1 MGRIGRLIKTEIDK
15 YIMQTVESFVRLNQL
30 CYQYGPSGEDAP
42 PLPED
47 RIVLI
52 KEDGTGKYCAAGV
65 LTISQGAKPG
75 EKIMYSRSKDGDVQA
90 VIKML
95 NSGAIDIQSPDTFS
109 VESQKEM
116 TLKGSKV
123 VVNEGGAAAAR
134 KEDTVEVEI
143 PANSVVVSV
152 TGGSGAPAVG
162 VKNVTAMKLTGKIT
176 SGSDT
181 VEIG

>member
-65 LTISQGAKPG
+65 LTISQGANPG
-75 EKIMYSRSKDGDVQA
+75 EKIMYSRNSEGEVQA
-90 VIKML
+90 IIKML
-95 NSGAIDIQSPDTFS
+95 NSGAIDIQSPETFN
-109 VESQKEM
+109 VESKKDM
-116 TLKGSKV
+116 SLKGSKV
-123 VVNEGGAAAAR
+123 VINDGGASAAR
-134 KEDTVEVEI
+134 KDDTVEVTI
-143 PANSVVVSV
+143 PA
-152 TGGSGAPAVG
+152 GAVLIGAQAG
-162 VKNVTAMKLTGKIT
+162 VPNPNPIKLTGKIT
-176 SGSDT
+176 GGSSS